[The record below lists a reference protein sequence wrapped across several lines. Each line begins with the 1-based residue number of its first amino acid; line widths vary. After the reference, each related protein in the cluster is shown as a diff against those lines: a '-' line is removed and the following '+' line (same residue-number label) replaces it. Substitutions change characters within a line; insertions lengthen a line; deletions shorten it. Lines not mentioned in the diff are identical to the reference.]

1 MATGNIKVEHK
12 TAVARAKL
20 MITTLF
26 YLTVNLFFFL
36 PPAHVLFLLLRLLQ
50 SVIKAGFSVI
60 RYQVSFQALRRCE
73 SSQHSKS
80 DPGVQMLC
88 FESKSGPQP
97 HLKVEKTA
105 AVLTRLRTHGQECRK
120 ISIHKKT
127 KKEEQERRRAPGAVG
142 FSFPM
147 ILFTGR

>member
-1 MATGNIKVEHK
+1 
-12 TAVARAKL
+12 

-26 YLTVNLFFFL
+26 YLTANLFF
-36 PPAHVLFLLLRLLQ
+36 PAHVLFLLYSLRLLQ
-50 SVIKAGFSVI
+50 SVIKTGFSVI

-105 AVLTRLRTHGQECRK
+105 AVLTRLCTHGQECRK
-120 ISIHKKT
+120 ISIHKK
-127 KKEEQERRRAPGAVG
+127 RAKVATSSRSGWLF
-142 FSFPM
+142 FSND
-147 ILFTGR
+147 LLHETVALSVLH